1 MRVLTGI
8 VRICFVAA
16 GALGLL
22 VAETGCWVRGRQM
35 PTGHSSTS
43 GRVPGLKTESGHFSP
58 AFHIAKWKQGLTL
71 IRVDDITG
79 LEHSEMDFY
88 QCFGSA
94 SNERGARYTWR
105 LYTPDGRRATF
116 RIDDKQYDLS
126 EGALFVIK
134 AKVDKVEVHQ
144 LNRDLGA
151 LPFDSAVIGE
161 FLKNDAEV
169 QKIFGVQ
176 DEEK

>member
-1 MRVLTGI
+1 MRSLAVSLRYCFVLTVSI
-8 VRICFVAA
+8 
-16 GALGLL
+16 GLL
-22 VAETGCWVRGRQM
+22 VAESGCWIRGRQM

-43 GRVPGLKTESGHFSP
+43 GWVPELKAESGDSHP
-58 AFHIAKWKQGLTL
+58 TFHIVKWKQGLTL